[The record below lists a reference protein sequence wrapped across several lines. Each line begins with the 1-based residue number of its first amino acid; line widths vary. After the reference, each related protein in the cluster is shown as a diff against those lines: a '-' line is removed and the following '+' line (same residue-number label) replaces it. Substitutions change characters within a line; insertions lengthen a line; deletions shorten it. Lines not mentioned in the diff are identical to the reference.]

1 MKINTILPDEN
12 DYTKVLVNIAKVPK
26 KLHYIGKLPELRTPT
41 VAIVGTR
48 RPSSYGKEV
57 TERLSYDLAERGI
70 IIISGLAL
78 GIDAIAHQ
86 AALAASGTTLA
97 VLGNALPDISPRTN
111 RGLADAILA
120 KGGAILS
127 EYTEGSKV
135 YPSNFLER
143 NRLVA
148 GLADAVIIT
157 EATARSGTLNTAA
170 HALEQGK
177 ELFVVPGPITSP
189 LSAGCNALLKQGAH
203 VVTSYSDVL
212 DIIAPS
218 AVLSKQIIPLGQT
231 ELETAII
238 THIANGARDGEQL
251 RQLTNVDQTEFAT
264 TLTMLELAGTIKAL
278 GANKWTIR

>member
-1 MKINTILPDEN
+1 MKINTISPDKN
-12 DYTKVLVNIAKVPK
+12 DFTKVLANIAKVPK
-26 KLHYIGKLPELRTPT
+26 KLHYIGKLPADRVPT

-57 TERLSYDLAERGI
+57 TQRLSYDLAERGI
-70 IIISGLAL
+70 IIVSGLAL
-78 GIDAIAHQ
+78 GVDAIAHQ
-86 AALAASGTTLA
+86 AALDTNGTTLA

-111 RGLADAILA
+111 HRLAQDIVAN
-120 KGGAILS
+120 GGAVMS
-127 EYTEGSKV
+127 EYTQGSKV

-148 GLADAVIIT
+148 GLADAIIIT
-157 EATARSGTLNTAA
+157 EATSRSGTLNTAA
-170 HALEQGK
+170 RALEQGK

-203 VVTSYSDVL
+203 VVTEYRDVL

-218 AVLSKQIIPLGQT
+218 ATESIKAVPLGQT

-238 THIANGARDGEQL
+238 THISHGVRDGAELQ
-251 RQLTNVDQTEFAT
+251 RIVAVDQAEFAT
-264 TLTMLELAGTIKAL
+264 ALTMLELAGTIKAL